1 MFEFTNW
8 SEEVKKRDNEIAR
21 LNNGIN
27 EVVNRL
33 DELSKVHFE
42 YWKEFHDS
50 ESYGCMNAYMNA
62 ISFIKEEIGDVNTRS
77 N

>member
-8 SEEVKKRDNEIAR
+8 SKEVKKKDAEIAR
-21 LNNGIN
+21 LNNAID

-42 YWKEFHDS
+42 YSKEFHDS
-50 ESYGCMNAYMNA
+50 ESFGYMNACMVA
-62 ISFIKEEIGDVNTRS
+62 ISFIKEEVEQ
-77 N
+77 

>member
-1 MFEFTNW
+1 MYKFTNW
-8 SEEVKKRDNEIAR
+8 SKEVKKRDAEIAR
-21 LNNGIN
+21 LNNVID

-50 ESYGCMNAYMNA
+50 ESFGYMNACMAA
-62 ISFIKEEIGDVNTRS
+62 ISFIKEEVEQ
-77 N
+77 

>member
-8 SEEVKKRDNEIAR
+8 SKEVKKRDDEIAR
-21 LNNGIN
+21 LNNAID

-42 YWKEFHDS
+42 YWK
-50 ESYGCMNAYMNA
+50 
-62 ISFIKEEIGDVNTRS
+62 
-77 N
+77 